1 MDTTKIKEILDGL
14 PESKQA
20 EVLDFVQFLKHQDA
34 RERILSSDKEGRV
47 PFDNTDALMSAIDN
61 AD

>member
-14 PESKQA
+14 PEDRQA
-20 EVLDFVQFLKHQDA
+20 EVLDFVKFLKYQDA
-34 RERILSSDKEGRV
+34 RERIISSDKEGRV
-47 PFDNTDALMSAIDN
+47 PFDNTDALMNAINN